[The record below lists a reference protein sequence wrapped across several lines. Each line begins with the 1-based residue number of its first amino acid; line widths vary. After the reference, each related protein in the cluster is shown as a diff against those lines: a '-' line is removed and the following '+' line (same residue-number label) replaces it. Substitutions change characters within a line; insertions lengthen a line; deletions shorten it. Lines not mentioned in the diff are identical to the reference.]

1 MKITL
6 EVSDEEAE
14 KVMLLLEEIK
24 EILDELRPINEP
36 DGMRALPRR
45 YRYCKSARFRPLY
58 QYYPAYPLKKP
69 S

>member
-36 DGMRALPRR
+36 DGKQLV
-45 YRYCKSARFRPLY
+45 
-58 QYYPAYPLKKP
+58 
-69 S
+69 